1 MTGMEKEIA
10 LLSQFAEED
19 QEYIRALRRQ
29 FHRHP
34 ELSFQEF
41 ETTRT
46 LAEELQ
52 KCPGM
57 EVTTWDGK
65 TGVLGVLRG
74 EKAGKVVALRA
85 DIDAL
90 PLEEKSGLPFPSEQS
105 GAAHCCGHDLHMSVL
120 IGVARVLSH
129 HPELFS
135 GTVKFIFQ
143 PGEEKLGGSETMIER
158 GVLKNPDAQAI
169 FAMHTWPAVDAG
181 SVGFRAGAFMAS
193 SDDIDLRIIGKSGHA
208 AHPDQCADP
217 IVASAAVI
225 SGLQTIV
232 SREIKP
238 TDSTVLTISMI
249 QGGKARNVIAPDV
262 TLKGTVR
269 TISNAVRDKMPAMI
283 QDLAGTIA
291 KSYHCEAEVNYTKG
305 VAAVINEE
313 GLNNLAKKAAAEVL
327 GAEKTVDLKEVSL
340 GSEDFSAYQQEIPG
354 VLFRLGTGSEDPQTR
369 LGLHNS
375 AIRFDEKALLA
386 GVKALSAVALAY
398 LDA

>member
-1 MTGMEKEIA
+1 
-10 LLSQFAEED
+10 
-19 QEYIRALRRQ
+19 
-29 FHRHP
+29 
-34 ELSFQEF
+34 
-41 ETTRT
+41 
-46 LAEELQ
+46 
-52 KCPGM
+52 
-57 EVTTWDGK
+57 
-65 TGVLGVLRG
+65 
-74 EKAGKVVALRA
+74 
-85 DIDAL
+85 
-90 PLEEKSGLPFPSEQS
+90 
-105 GAAHCCGHDLHMSVL
+105 
-120 IGVARVLSH
+120 
-129 HPELFS
+129 
-135 GTVKFIFQ
+135 
-143 PGEEKLGGSETMIER
+143 MIER
-158 GVLKNPDAQAI
+158 GVLKDPDAQAI

-193 SDDIDLRIIGKSGHA
+193 SDDIDLKIIGKSGHA

-283 QDLAGTIA
+283 QDLAGAIA
-291 KSYHCEAEVNYTKG
+291 KGYHCEAEVNYTKG

-313 GLNNLAKKAAAEVL
+313 GLNNLAKKAAAEIL

-369 LGLHNS
+369 LGLHNP